1 MPEAPVRTGLIVL
14 LVLVADLEVL
24 ILLEPTA
31 WVTQTVITMTVMAVL
46 IVRIVRALMPPRKEK
61 Q

>member
-24 ILLEPTA
+24 MLLEPA
-31 WVTQTVITMTVMAVL
+31 A
-46 IVRIVRALMPPRKEK
+46 
-61 Q
+61 